1 MKKKHIILLSL
12 VALITIFC
20 LWYTRPRSLESY
32 CPPLEITECTEIKFF
47 TRIQRGKT
55 LEDGS
60 YWPYNESGEVVFAP
74 GDPEFERL
82 IELLDE
88 GRFSTRLA
96 NILPKGTRT
105 HSAQPGDITWDMYL
119 CFENVEMPDG
129 TGSGYMLHIG
139 NFYGELDISFELET
153 SYITTAHKDAWIA
166 EINAMLTAE

>member
-1 MKKKHIILLSL
+1 MKKKHIVLLSL
-12 VALITIFC
+12 AALIIIFC
-20 LWYTRPRSLESY
+20 LWYTRPRSMESY
-32 CPPLEITECTEIKFF
+32 CPPLEITECTEIKFNNRVYSG
-47 TRIQRGKT
+47 TT

-60 YWPYNESGEVVFAP
+60 YRPYNEFEEIVFVPGE
-74 GDPEFERL
+74 PEFERL

-88 GRFSTRLA
+88 GRFRTRLA

-129 TGSGYMLHIG
+129 VGSGYLLNIG
-139 NFYGELDISFELET
+139 NFYGELDISYGLKT
-153 SYITTAHKDAWIA
+153 SYITTAHKDEWLV

>member
-12 VALITIFC
+12 AALIIIFC
-20 LWYTRPRSLESY
+20 LWYTRPRSMESY
-32 CPPLEITECTEIKFF
+32 CPPLEITECTEIKFYNRVYSG
-47 TRIQRGKT
+47 TT

-60 YWPYNESGEVVFAP
+60 YWPYTESEEVVFVH

-105 HSAQPGDITWDMYL
+105 HSAQPGDITWDMHL
-119 CFENVEMPDG
+119 CFENVEMPYG
-129 TGSGYMLHIG
+129 VGSGYMLNIG
-139 NFYGELDISFELET
+139 NFYGELDISYELKT
-153 SYITTAHKDAWIA
+153 SYITTAHKDEWFA
-166 EINAMLTAE
+166 EINAMLMGE